1 MISSRLAVALVATTF
16 TLAAAPSA
24 RADNAEAVVAAER
37 AFAQHARDE
46 GVNAAFRASIAPDGI
61 LFSPDPVPGLDQLA
75 KGQNKKGPPFLDWW
89 PVYAGIA
96 RSGDLGFT
104 TGPFVFGEDKFF
116 GFYFTIWRKQPD
128 GTWKFILDHGANLD
142 KKSPLTHAA
151 PVTYLAPATGPDVAP
166 TVAIEKVRALE
177 AAIAAKAKSDTKAA
191 YAPHLADNARLVGS
205 GAEPV
210 HGRDA
215 ALAELGRRPSTQ
227 MEFEPIN
234 AGASAAGDL
243 VYSYGHARWSKDG
256 KPLRG
261 HYVRLWQQQ
270 GDTWKLV
277 FDEWVPL
284 RG

>member
-1 MISSRLAVALVATTF
+1 MTFARLTLAAVALLFASS
-16 TLAAAPSA
+16 SA
-24 RADNAEAVVAAER
+24 LADNAEAVVAAER
-37 AFAQHARDE
+37 AFAKRAHDE
-46 GVNAAFRASIAPDGI
+46 GVNAAFSGFIASDGV
-61 LFSPDPVPGLDQLA
+61 LFSPDPVDGPAQLA
-75 KGQNKKGPPFLDWW
+75 KGENKKGPPFLDWW

-128 GTWKFILDHGANLD
+128 GTWKFALDHGAGLD

-151 PVTYLAPATGPDVAP
+151 PVTYLAPATGADVPPA
-166 TVAIEKVRALE
+166 VAIEKVHALE
-177 AAIAAKAKSDTKAA
+177 AAIAAKAKTDTKAA
-191 YAPHLADNARLVGS
+191 YAPYLADDARLVGS

-210 HGRDA
+210 HGKDA
-215 ALAELGRRPSTQ
+215 ALAELARRPSLQ

-243 VYSYGHARWSKDG
+243 VYTYGHARWTKDG

-261 HYVRLWQQQ
+261 HYVRLWQQS